1 MPPGSPLPRSTT
13 TMPAEIHALL
23 NPAGPATPAPAIDK
37 PSLRALSEAISA
49 LDDARLAALIELLI
63 ASPAS
68 GVSERDATL
77 NLDLEALPVRVFRRV
92 WHFVYDPAPP
102 RPPEPSDSQESKR
115 VVVADVLDGP
125 DSPVPP
131 RWPSPDQKLP
141 PRDPHSYDH
150 PRRRSTYTPADA
162 EDDELKDDDPD
173 PPLASGSSLLPSKR
187 KAPSSRAAAGTSP
200 KRSVDPPTLAV
211 THSSHI
217 IRRAS
222 SPSSRSDASG
232 SAKHEYRFVQPAP
245 HPAPVSSASA
255 SGSGTGPAQT
265 SAAAKVQWA
274 SNRTGIPC
282 AYRSPIPDF
291 AQCTRTFSRVA
302 DMRRHIDH
310 QHCEEEAQA
319 VIDGRLAR
327 TAATLLGDDWKGK
340 ISKPTC
346 EGCGQTFSRKD
357 AVKRHQ
363 AETGAKIVDGACVSC
378 PGSGNGAGTGKK
390 RARRK

>member
-1 MPPGSPLPRSTT
+1 
-13 TMPAEIHALL
+13 MPAEIHSLL
-23 NPAGPATPAPAIDK
+23 NGPAGPTPPPAPAIDK

-102 RPPEPSDSQESKR
+102 AAPTDSQENKR

-125 DSPVPP
+125 DSPP
-131 RWPSPDQKLP
+131 RWPSPEQK
-141 PRDPHSYDH
+141 
-150 PRRRSTYTPADA
+150 DA

-173 PPLASGSSLLPSKR
+173 PPVASGSTSFVPSKR
-187 KAPSSRAAAGTSP
+187 KAPSSR
-200 KRSVDPPTLAV
+200 
-211 THSSHI
+211 SSTAQK
-217 IRRAS
+217 RRAS

-232 SAKHEYRFVQPAP
+232 SVQPEYRFVQPAP
-245 HPAPVSSASA
+245 HPGPSTA
-255 SGSGTGPAQT
+255 SGSGADQSPTQ
-265 SAAAKVQWA
+265 AKVQWA
-274 SNRTGIPC
+274 NHRTGIPC

-291 AQCTRTFSRVA
+291 AACTRTFSRVA

-327 TAATLLGDDWKGK
+327 SAATLLGDDWKGK

-363 AETGAKIVDGACVSC
+363 AETGAKIVDGVCTSC
-378 PGSGNGAGTGKK
+378 PGSGNGSGTGKK

>member
-1 MPPGSPLPRSTT
+1 
-13 TMPAEIHALL
+13 MPAELQSLL
-23 NPAGPATPAPAIDK
+23 NGPAGPPPAIDK
-37 PSLRALSEAISA
+37 PSLRALAAAIAA
-49 LDDARLAALIELLI
+49 LDDARLAALIDLLV
-63 ASPAS
+63 AAPAS

-77 NLDLEALPVRVFRRV
+77 NLDLEALPVRVYRRV
-92 WHFVYDPAPP
+92 WHFVYDPAAPLAP
-102 RPPEPSDSQESKR
+102 TDSQEGKR

-125 DSPVPP
+125 DSPPP
-131 RWPSPDQKLP
+131 RRPSPDQKLP
-141 PRDPHSYDH
+141 PHDSHSDDH
-150 PRRRSTYTPADA
+150 RRRGTYIPADT

-173 PPLASGSSLLPSKR
+173 PPVASGSTPYVPAKR
-187 KAPSSRAAAGTSP
+187 KAPPRSAAGAPP
-200 KRSVDPPTLAV
+200 K
-211 THSSHI
+211 
-217 IRRAS
+217 RRAS

-232 SAKHEYRFVQPAP
+232 SAQHEYRFVQPAP
-245 HPAPVSSASA
+245 HPAPDSTASGSA
-255 SGSGTGPAQT
+255 SGQAPAQ
-265 SAAAKVQWA
+265 AKVQWA
-274 SNRTGIPC
+274 GHRTGIPC

-291 AQCTRTFSRVA
+291 APCTRTFSRVA

-327 TAATLLGDDWKGK
+327 SAATLLGDDWKGK

-363 AETGAKIVDGACVSC
+363 AETGAKIVDGVCTSC
-378 PGSGNGAGTGKK
+378 PGSGNGSGTGKK

>member
-1 MPPGSPLPRSTT
+1 
-13 TMPAEIHALL
+13 MPAQLHSLL
-23 NPAGPATPAPAIDK
+23 NGPAGPSPPPAPAIDK
-37 PSLRALSEAISA
+37 PSLRALSEAISG

-63 ASPAS
+63 ASPSS

-77 NLDLEALPVRVFRRV
+77 NLDLEALPVRVFRKV

-102 RPPEPSDSQESKR
+102 SAPSDSQESKR

-125 DSPVPP
+125 DSPP
-131 RWPSPDQKLP
+131 RWPSPAQKSLP

-150 PRRRSTYTPADA
+150 RRRSTYIPVDA

-173 PPLASGSSLLPSKR
+173 PPVASGSTPFVPAKR
-187 KAPSSRAAAGTSP
+187 KAPSSR
-200 KRSVDPPTLAV
+200 
-211 THSSHI
+211 SSTAQK
-217 IRRAS
+217 RRAS

-232 SAKHEYRFVQPAP
+232 SVQHEYRFVQPAP
-245 HPAPVSSASA
+245 HPGADGASSSTAPPSSAQ
-255 SGSGTGPAQT
+255 G
-265 SAAAKVQWA
+265 KVQWA
-274 SNRTGIPC
+274 SHRTGIPC

-291 AQCTRTFSRVA
+291 AACTRTFSRVA

-327 TAATLLGDDWKGK
+327 SAATLLGEDWKGK

-363 AETGAKIVDGACVSC
+363 AETGAKIVDGVCTSC
-378 PGSGNGAGTGKK
+378 PGSGNGSGTGKK